1 MPRYIDA
8 DLLKTDYFALPS
20 TSGTT
25 VSPQYV
31 SLFQILNAPTA
42 DVRENVHA
50 KWLPYEFGNERWNK
64 CSACGKADEYIN
76 ERGLEAV
83 RKFCPNC
90 GAVMDEGREDG

>member
-25 VSPQYV
+25 VSTQYV
-31 SLFQILNAPTA
+31 SLFQILNTPTA

-50 KWLPYEFGNERWNK
+50 HWNK
-64 CSACGKADEYIN
+64 VEMKKGEWWHTCSKCKATWGSEDGEFDFNY
-76 ERGLEAV
+76 
-83 RKFCPNC
+83 CPNC
-90 GAVMDEGREDG
+90 GAEMTEMRGEQN